1 MNRILIVEDESR
13 IAAFVEKG
21 LKANGYVTTHA
32 ATGADAL
39 QVASSNDFDLM
50 ILDVGLPDMS
60 GLDVL
65 EHVRGCGDRLPV
77 IILSAYDRLDHKI
90 TGLESGANDYITKP
104 FRFEELLARVK
115 VQLRDRS
122 DMSANTQSTVV
133 RVGDTQLDLL
143 SRNVTVGD
151 RQLELSVREF
161 SLAEVLMRHAGQ
173 IMSRQQILD
182 RVWGYDFD
190 PGSNVVDVHVRNLRK
205 KLGENR
211 IETVRGMGYRF
222 KA

>member
-21 LKANGYVTTHA
+21 LKANGFVTTN
-32 ATGADAL
+32 ATTGSEAL
-39 QVASSNDFDLM
+39 QIASSNDFDLM

-65 EHVRGCGDRLPV
+65 EQVRGCGDRLPV
-77 IILSAYDRLDHKI
+77 IILSAYDRLDHKV

-104 FRFEELLARVK
+104 FRFEELLARIK
-115 VQLRDRS
+115 VQLRDRAES
-122 DMSANTQSTVV
+122 PATTQSTVV
-133 RVGDTQLDLL
+133 RVGNVQLNLL
-143 SRNVTVGD
+143 SRQVTVSD

-161 SLAEVLMRHAGQ
+161 ALAEVLMRHAGQ
-173 IMSRQQILD
+173 VMSRQQILD

-205 KLGENR
+205 KLGGNR
-211 IETVRGMGYRF
+211 IETVRGLGYRF